1 MNPTL
6 ENINIPDPEKTILVV
21 RDDLL
26 TGGTKEAALLSF
38 IGSLPERELVYAG
51 PRQGYAQIAL
61 AAACKAAGKQA
72 TLYLADS
79 MAPHPRTL
87 KAMELGAKVLKA
99 RPGYLSVVQ
108 SRARGYCAET
118 GARLLP
124 FGLACEEMV
133 EAIAQRARMLSIVP
147 EEVWSVAGSGTLQ
160 RGLQRAWPSAQFF
173 AVQVGKTP
181 DAGTAE
187 IIVAAEKYEQDAA
200 EPPPFPSCSNYD
212 AKAWRHIVARASN
225 GALFWNVAA

>member
-1 MNPTL
+1 MSAKL
-6 ENINIPDPEKTILVV
+6 ETFTANGKSISVV

-38 IGSLPERELVYAG
+38 IENMPERELVYAG

-61 AAACKAAGKQA
+61 AAACKAAGKLA

-79 MAPHPRTL
+79 MVTHPRTL

-118 GARLLP
+118 GARMLP

-147 EEVWSVAGSGTLQ
+147 DEVWSVAGSGTLQ

-187 IIVAAEKYEQDAA
+187 IIVATEKYEQDAA

>member
-1 MNPTL
+1 MNPTI
-6 ENINIPDPEKTILVV
+6 EAINIADPEKTILVV

-79 MAPHPRTL
+79 MVPHSRTL

-99 RPGYLSVVQ
+99 KPGYLSVVQ

-133 EAIAQRARMLSIVP
+133 EAIAHRARMLSIVP

-187 IIVAAEKYEQDAA
+187 IIIAAEKYEQDAA

-212 AKAWRHIVARASN
+212 AKAWQHIVAEASN